1 MEIPGNGFAYLQ
13 HLREKTN
20 EERQS
25 FSRFERYLED
35 KARERGTPIRGQFEL
50 TPLCNFDCKMCYAH
64 LAADQLEGHQVMQV
78 SEWKDLM
85 KQAYEMGMYK
95 VTLTGGECL
104 SYPGFKDLYLYL
116 NELGCN
122 VTVLTNGYLLDDEW
136 IEFFTR
142 YKPEL
147 IRVTLYGSSE
157 EDYERVTGHRGF
169 ARVCRNIDRIKEAD
183 IPLTISVTPNRYL
196 GEAVLD
202 TIRVAKSMN
211 KRVLVSAGLF
221 DPKEETGRS
230 GQKDDLDTDEY
241 LEIYRLLETIEG
253 REIVE
258 VDEKDLPPL
267 GGKCAECPG
276 KSAEKGS
283 LEKGLLCGGGR
294 SSFVIDWKGT
304 MLACNR
310 FRVVEGHP
318 REEGFAKAWEKVNHV
333 CANWP
338 RVPECEECAYRWTCT
353 LCAANMLGYAEPGK
367 QPVKMCERVR
377 YLVKNGVWHIPECD

>member
-1 MEIPGNGFAYLQ
+1 MEIPGNGFEYLK

-20 EERQS
+20 EERQT

-95 VTLTGGECL
+95 ATLTGGECL

-116 NELGCN
+116 NELGCS

-142 YKPEL
+142 FKPEL
-147 IRVTLYGSSE
+147 IRVTLYGSNE

-169 ARVCRNIDRIKEAD
+169 GRVYHNIDRIKEAD

-202 TIRVAKSMN
+202 TIRVAKSKN
-211 KRVLVSAGLF
+211 KSVLKI
-221 DPKEETGRS
+221 P
-230 GQKDDLDTDEY
+230 Q
-241 LEIYRLLETIEG
+241 
-253 REIVE
+253 
-258 VDEKDLPPL
+258 PP
-267 GGKCAECPG
+267 
-276 KSAEKGS
+276 
-283 LEKGLLCGGGR
+283 
-294 SSFVIDWKGT
+294 
-304 MLACNR
+304 
-310 FRVVEGHP
+310 VV
-318 REEGFAKAWEKVNHV
+318 AKKLM
-333 CANWP
+333 
-338 RVPECEECAYRWTCT
+338 T
-353 LCAANMLGYAEPGK
+353 
-367 QPVKMCERVR
+367 
-377 YLVKNGVWHIPECD
+377 VWL